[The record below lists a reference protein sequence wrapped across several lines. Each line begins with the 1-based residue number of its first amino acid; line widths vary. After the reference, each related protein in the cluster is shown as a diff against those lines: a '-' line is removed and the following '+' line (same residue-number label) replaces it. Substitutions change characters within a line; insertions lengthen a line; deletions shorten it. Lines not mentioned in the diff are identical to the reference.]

1 MPFRRSCPCS
11 PLLRISDS
19 EGSLAPARA
28 SAKHAAGSGRKARR
42 CADRRWV
49 QRLSPPNSCFRMRR
63 ICPGGYAIWTT
74 STSCSWTLW
83 ATCPRALRNLRNPRS
98 SSPSSPN
105 ATNGGRWASRQTW
118 SSRSGSASL
127 SIPWPPPRRLTGRL
141 FIGYLWTAGTSQSGD
156 ESRGCG
162 RHLGHRPQRSPDP
175 GGRRPQQHL
184 RRHPE

>member
-11 PLLRISDS
+11 PLLPISGS

-42 CADRRWV
+42 CVWTRGSATFATQLVRLYAARLPRRL
-49 QRLSPPNSCFRMRR
+49 RDLDNFD
-63 ICPGGYAIWTT
+63 
-74 STSCSWTLW
+74 SCSWTTW
-83 ATCPRALRNLRNPRS
+83 ATCLRALMNARS

-105 ATNGGRWASRQTW
+105 AENGSRWASHQTR

-127 SIPWPPPRRLTGRL
+127 PIPWPPPRRLTGRL

-156 ESRGCG
+156 GSRGGG

-175 GGRRPQQHL
+175 GVRRPQQHL